1 MFVQCRTTPPRS
13 TQLNPILTEFKQ
25 FYAISGLIG
34 WSYLCVQMIFNFLGL
49 VTLKAFD
56 LTMDSRVS
64 YCATYLPRK
73 RHCATYLPWKRH
85 CATYLSWKRHCA
97 TYLPRKRH
105 STSSLE
111 IGTAFLA
118 VEGGT
123 TLWDRFIVHQKAR
136 MFQKKLFYL
145 LSLKL
150 HGLMWVMLAE
160 HLLPT
165 REVKSSNLFNAKN

>member
-49 VTLKAFD
+49 VTLKPFD
-56 LTMDSRVS
+56 LTTYSRVS

-150 HGLMWVMLAE
+150 HGLMCG
-160 HLLPT
+160 
-165 REVKSSNLFNAKN
+165 